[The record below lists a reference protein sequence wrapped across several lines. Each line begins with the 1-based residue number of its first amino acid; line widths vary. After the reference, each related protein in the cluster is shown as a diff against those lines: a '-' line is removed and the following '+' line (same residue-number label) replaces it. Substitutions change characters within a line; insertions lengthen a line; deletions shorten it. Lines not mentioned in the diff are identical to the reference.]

1 MIDLIR
7 DQLPAAIRFEPEVHM
22 PGQTRADIAVI
33 RNTIGLPIEIKVQ
46 WHPNVW
52 DAPSDQLDANY
63 ARDWHAEGRGVYV
76 ILWFGDV
83 PGNRLPAHPEG
94 RERPQKP
101 EELRLF

>member
-83 PGNRLPAHPEG
+83 CQWRSKKGPPWRCNTSEPMKSPS
-94 RERPQKP
+94 
-101 EELRLF
+101 